1 MRILIVLMCLGL
13 LLSHE
18 SQATTRQEYL
28 RVFPDNYT
36 PTPFENLAAEYDPK
50 YIYWPRGFNDTENML
65 ANTLFIHS
73 WEQEPP
79 NGLVLYIYDD
89 RSVLVNRTWVDI
101 QVQSGV
107 RDDVNNIIVDQTIY
121 LDKVEIT
128 PQGWTRVLVNLHN
141 YKGML
146 TRAKLIQIYNKNSI
160 HPID

>member
-13 LLSHE
+13 LLSHA

-121 LDKVEIT
+121 LNQIEIT

>member
-1 MRILIVLMCLGL
+1 MRIPIVLMCFGF
-13 LLSHE
+13 LLSHA

-50 YIYWPRGFNDTENML
+50 YVYWPRGFNDTENMRPD
-65 ANTLFIHS
+65 TLFIHS
-73 WEQEPP
+73 WEQEIP
-79 NGLVLYIYDD
+79 NGLVLYLYDD
-89 RSVLVNRTWVDI
+89 RNILVSKSWVDI

-107 RDDVNNIIVDQTIY
+107 KDDVNNIIVDQTIY
-121 LDKVEIT
+121 LDKVEIN
-128 PQGWTRVLVNLHN
+128 PQGWTRVLVNIHN